1 MLRELE
7 LALDPLSDLMCI
19 RQYAIAYRNVWHG
32 LYELLIFW
40 LLIWTKAAA
49 GRKSIIFFTQRVRI
63 RCCGFQS
70 RGKIICQHRL
80 ELFCAPLS
88 LGSAPH
94 TLGHK
99 LCVPRV
105 FLRRFGVWSEEK
117 VRFLRP
123 RGHIYSIVRT
133 MPKTVLFHRY
143 SIRLTN
149 SGGNRLGVAREKNVN
164 LKYID

>member
-1 MLRELE
+1 
-7 LALDPLSDLMCI
+7 MCI

-40 LLIWTKAAA
+40 LLIWTKAA

-88 LGSAPH
+88 RLGS
-94 TLGHK
+94 TLSRAQAVRAS
-99 LCVPRV
+99 CVFAALSRLKWRKGSFFTPA
-105 FLRRFGVWSEEK
+105 WT
-117 VRFLRP
+117 
-123 RGHIYSIVRT
+123 Y
-133 MPKTVLFHRY
+133 LFHCAH
-143 SIRLTN
+143 N
-149 SGGNRLGVAREKNVN
+149 AKNRLIPSIFHTADEFRRQPFGVAREKNVN